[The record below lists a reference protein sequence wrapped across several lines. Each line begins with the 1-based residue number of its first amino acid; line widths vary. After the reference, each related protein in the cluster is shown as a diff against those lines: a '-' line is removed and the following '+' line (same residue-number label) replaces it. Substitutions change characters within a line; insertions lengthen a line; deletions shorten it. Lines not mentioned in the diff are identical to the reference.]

1 MKAIDLSSAAP
12 TLTEVLELAENENV
26 IVRTPEG
33 REFVVAEI
41 DDFDK
46 EVAATARS
54 LELTK
59 LLSERSAEQARL
71 SLDEV
76 KRRLAAE
83 CSAISIMTCHCARR
97 PILG

>member
-12 TLTEVLELAENENV
+12 TLSEVLELAENENV

-41 DDFDK
+41 DDFEK
-46 EVAATARS
+46 EVAAAARNP
-54 LELTK
+54 ELTK
-59 LLSERSAEQARL
+59 LLSERSAEKARL

-83 CSAISIMTCHCARR
+83 
-97 PILG
+97 